1 MLSKKQL
8 REQGIQV
15 LKKLANHTALKAKK
29 EQQILTLLFASQQ
42 WKTSDTIAV
51 TKALAFEF
59 DTEKVIQRAL
69 LQGKKVVVPKSL
81 PERKL
86 AFYEVDEDT
95 VYQRTQFG
103 VEEPISNLIVT
114 KEEIE
119 LIVVPG
125 LVFSSKGYRI
135 GFGGGYY
142 DRYLADYQGRTCS
155 LVFAEQL
162 NNEWTN
168 EPLDVAVE
176 RIYTDS
182 YKMKEATQ

>member
-8 REQGIQV
+8 REQGIRA
-15 LKKLANHTALKAKK
+15 LKKLANHPAQKTKK

-95 VYQRTQFG
+95 DYQRTQFG

-162 NNEWTN
+162 NNEWMN